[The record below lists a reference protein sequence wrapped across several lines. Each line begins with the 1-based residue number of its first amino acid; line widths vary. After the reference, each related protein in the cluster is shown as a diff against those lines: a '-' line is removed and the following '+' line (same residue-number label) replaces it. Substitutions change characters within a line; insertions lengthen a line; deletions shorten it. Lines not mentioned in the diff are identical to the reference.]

1 MATAMPPSAPGRD
14 TQVAWRSA
22 GRRQI
27 PRTAVLSAVVLVA
40 APPAS
45 AQYEGARPLPAPASG
60 IASPGRLQTA
70 PQPVAGRGGW
80 QLQPTLTLDE
90 TYTDNVGLARRG
102 QERGDW
108 VTSVR
113 PALAAR
119 YAGPR
124 VRLSATY
131 SPQLVHRQR
140 DNTDDVYH
148 YLNAVANA
156 ELAHRLLFVDV
167 SATATQQNISPAGPQ
182 AESNINRTNNRTSLR
197 TYSVS
202 PYLRHEFG
210 NDALGELR
218 YTRSTV
224 DYSAANLSSSDS
236 DRIDARVESGPAFRL
251 LTWNAAYSK
260 ERIEYSQTHQS
271 IDFESTAIGGR
282 RLLTPTLGILGRL
295 GYEDNNY
302 VTVGPAP
309 RGKFWSVGPE
319 WQPTPRTR
327 IAATVGRR
335 YFGTTRT
342 LDFSHRTRLSSWRLE
357 YDQDVTTSRS
367 QALIPVSTDTA
378 AFLDSLFQSAFPDP
392 AARQAAVRNYIHDT
406 GLPNTLERPL
416 NYFTL
421 APFLQ
426 KRWLASAGL
435 SGVRNTVIVDA
446 FTVTREPAAPEQITF
461 VDSFL
466 STKTV
471 QTGGSLMWTHR
482 LGPRTSTIARLGHVR
497 TDFTALGR
505 QDKRTDVRFS
515 VNRQLQPKV
524 AGAVS
529 YVRQQNASNLT
540 TASYRQNA
548 ISVSVSIRF

>member
-1 MATAMPPSAPGRD
+1 MPGRSM
-14 TQVAWRSA
+14 QAARGGARRGCIPRSA
-22 GRRQI
+22 I
-27 PRTAVLSAVVLVA
+27 LSAVVLA
-40 APPAS
+40 AASPAS
-45 AQYEGARPLPAPASG
+45 AQYEGQRPLPGPTSGIPSFGGLQAAPA
-60 IASPGRLQTA
+60 
-70 PQPVAGRGGW
+70 PVAGRGGW
-80 QLQPTLTLDE
+80 LLQPTLTLDE

-113 PALAAR
+113 PALAAS

-124 VRLSATY
+124 VRLSAMY

-148 YLNAVANA
+148 YLNAAANA
-156 ELAHRLLFVDV
+156 ELAHRLLFVDA
-167 SATATQQNISPAGPQ
+167 SAAVTQQNISPAGPQ
-182 AESNINRTNNRTSLR
+182 AESNINRTNNRTSIR

-210 NDALGELR
+210 NDARGELR

-224 DYSAANLSSSDS
+224 DYSASNLSSSDS
-236 DRIDARVESGPAFRL
+236 DRLDARVESGPAFKL

-327 IAATVGRR
+327 LAATVGRR

-342 LDFSHRTRLSSWRLE
+342 LDFSHRTRLSTWRLE
-357 YDQDVTTSRS
+357 YDQDVTTSRT
-367 QALIPVSTDTA
+367 QALVPVSIDTA
-378 AFLDSLFQSAFPDP
+378 AFLDSLFLSTIPDP
-392 AARQAAVRNYIHDT
+392 AARQAAVRNFITET
-406 GLPNTLERPL
+406 GLPGTLVRPL

-435 SGVRNTVIVDA
+435 NGVRNSVILDA
-446 FTVTREPAAPEQITF
+446 FTVTREPAAPEQIAF

-482 LGPRTSTIARLGHVR
+482 LGPRTSTIARVGYVR

-505 QDKRTDVRFS
+505 EDKRKDIRLS

-524 AGAVS
+524 TGAVS
-529 YVRQQNASNLT
+529 YVRQQNDSNLS